1 MFKECLKRSTAIAAG
16 LVGFVCVSAQ
26 GAVIVD
32 PQNIGKDSIL
42 RFPVGGGGGESLSQS
57 DIAAS
62 PDLSDYNL
70 VIGAVF
76 SGAADLEL
84 NTLDAPNPVTSLNIG
99 RLSIGAPEG
108 ETSLLRIVG
117 AGSDAEAV
125 AGINVI
131 GDSFFG
137 SAGDAAVEFLNSA
150 EFNTGGFLSIG
161 NTDDANVSVD
171 EFSSLSAGH
180 LVVGGP
186 DVNGRQINALLS
198 VFNGGR
204 VFAQENE
211 TQAGI
216 VRLGS
221 TAAGEGASVINIDG
235 AGSELTFDGS
245 LLVQAFD
252 GITELNITNGAR
264 VREGLSNGADGVVIR
279 GVNSQPVIR
288 VAGSGSS
295 LSSLG
300 NIIIGDSIG
309 QNGALIVEDGGRV
322 FTGQEVYV
330 SASNEDGGMG
340 ELTVSSGGQVAA
352 DVVHILS
359 GGVLNGD
366 GGVIIGDVVVNGGTI
381 APGNSPGVTT
391 IDGDLTFMSA
401 ASLLEIE
408 FESENTFDILNVTG
422 DLLAGDGFTLELSF
436 LDGFIPEEGSV
447 FSFLNVEG
455 MTLADLTMVDIIVNG
470 LGDEFDIALHSMNGV
485 FSIAAS
491 ATAISEAPIPGA
503 GLLLLTGIGGFAAAK
518 RKKRLS

>member
-1 MFKECLKRSTAIAAG
+1 
-16 LVGFVCVSAQ
+16 
-26 GAVIVD
+26 
-32 PQNIGKDSIL
+32 
-42 RFPVGGGGGESLSQS
+42 
-57 DIAAS
+57 
-62 PDLSDYNL
+62 
-70 VIGAVF
+70 
-76 SGAADLEL
+76 
-84 NTLDAPNPVTSLNIG
+84 
-99 RLSIGAPEG
+99 
-108 ETSLLRIVG
+108 
-117 AGSDAEAV
+117 
-125 AGINVI
+125 
-131 GDSFFG
+131 
-137 SAGDAAVEFLNSA
+137 
-150 EFNTGGFLSIG
+150 
-161 NTDDANVSVD
+161 
-171 EFSSLSAGH
+171 
-180 LVVGGP
+180 
-186 DVNGRQINALLS
+186 
-198 VFNGGR
+198 
-204 VFAQENE
+204 
-211 TQAGI
+211 
-216 VRLGS
+216 
-221 TAAGEGASVINIDG
+221 
-235 AGSELTFDGS
+235 
-245 LLVQAFD
+245 
-252 GITELNITNGAR
+252 
-264 VREGLSNGADGVVIR
+264 
-279 GVNSQPVIR
+279 
-288 VAGSGSS
+288 
-295 LSSLG
+295 
-300 NIIIGDSIG
+300 
-309 QNGALIVEDGGRV
+309 
-322 FTGQEVYV
+322 
-330 SASNEDGGMG
+330 MG